1 MPSGPPASSASVS
14 PQNLL
19 LKRSQGSAG
28 ASPVPQ
34 STGRPWRG
42 GKERWGCPEQGRSL
56 GEPSTGREG
65 CQASQPQHTDLA
77 AHPWGWSWPAGHGT
91 TGDHPPLCSASC
103 CSWSSS
109 GGEAAS
115 CRSQSRGPGTS
126 WRSSLCCHALSWAR
140 GRHPHHQWYDRD
152 NAPSILTHPPCFL
165 RAEVQ
170 LLWLSLRLQFP
181 HLKNRDSLQGGC
193 AYWWMWIATLP
204 IRKCCLPWK
213 TEDHQG
219 LQKEFLEL
227 SLSPWLPKHTLRSAT
242 QSCHPEEPPWP
253 HRLVFPHMS
262 FMCKQIGN
270 LDFLVATLKTKGRWN

>member
-1 MPSGPPASSASVS
+1 MPLGPPASSASVS

-19 LKRSQGSAG
+19 SKKSQGSAG

-65 CQASQPQHTDLA
+65 WQQASLWTLTSRHIHGVEAGQQVTAPLAISLHFAQPVVAVEVVAEVRPLHVGHNHAVQV
-77 AHPWGWSWPAGHGT
+77 PAGVQACVVMLYPGPEADTHTISGMT
-91 TGDHPPLCSASC
+91 ETMPLPY
-103 CSWSSS
+103 W
-109 GGEAAS
+109 
-115 CRSQSRGPGTS
+115 
-126 WRSSLCCHALSWAR
+126 
-140 GRHPHHQWYDRD
+140 
-152 NAPSILTHPPCFL
+152 HPPCFL

-181 HLKNRDSLQGGC
+181 HLKNGDSLQGGC

-213 TEDHQG
+213 IEDHQG
-219 LQKEFLEL
+219 LQKDCLEL
-227 SLSPWLPKHTLRSAT
+227 SLSPWLPKHTLR
-242 QSCHPEEPPWP
+242 
-253 HRLVFPHMS
+253 
-262 FMCKQIGN
+262 
-270 LDFLVATLKTKGRWN
+270 